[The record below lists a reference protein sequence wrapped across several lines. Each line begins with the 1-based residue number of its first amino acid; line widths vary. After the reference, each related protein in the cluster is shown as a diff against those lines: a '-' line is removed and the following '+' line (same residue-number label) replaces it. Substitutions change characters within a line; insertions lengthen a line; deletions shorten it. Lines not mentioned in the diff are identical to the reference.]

1 MRTFGPVGCLLLVA
15 GAVVLLVGVYGA
27 GFSDTPRDATLPL
40 LIGGAIAAILG
51 LVLVVDSWLVRRRR

>member
-1 MRTFGPVGCLLLVA
+1 MVA
-15 GAVVLLVGVYGA
+15 GAIVLLVGVYGA